1 VGHPDASRVRGK
13 GARLSRPILPVL
25 FLVAAVGGATEER
38 LATGP
43 RDSRWAVHLTRPGL
57 PNLHRVSTGL
67 YRGGQPEKGGLD
79 SLAQLGVRTVVS
91 LRAFHSQRKEVEG
104 RGLRYERIGFR
115 VWDLED
121 ENMRRFLAVATDPE
135 KQPVFVHCRR
145 GADRTGVAV
154 AVYRVCVEG
163 WTKEDAIAEMMTGGF
178 HFHYSWQHL
187 VRYVRDLDTEHVC
200 SGARRGEGESK
211 R

>member
-1 VGHPDASRVRGK
+1 VGHRDGSRVRGK
-13 GARLSRPILPVL
+13 GARLSLPMLSVL
-25 FLVAAVGGATEER
+25 FLVATVGGATEER

-43 RDSRWAVHLTRPGL
+43 RDSRWAVHLALPGL

-104 RGLRYERIGFR
+104 RGLGYERIGFR

-121 ENMRRFLAVATDPE
+121 DNMRRFLEVATDPG

-163 WTKEDAIAEMMTGGF
+163 WTKEDAIAEMVTGGF
-178 HFHYSWQHL
+178 HFHSSWQHL

-200 SGARRGEGESK
+200 SGARRGDEESK